1 MNEPQLFVAHS
12 SCMQIR
18 RWAPPWGQAAE
29 RTMVAAVRWLQL
41 NATNTIVLAQTR
53 YSQYR
58 HTLTKTSGLSTNII
72 LCKFPVQFLM

>member
-1 MNEPQLFVAHS
+1 MNEPPFFLAHS
-12 SCMQIR
+12 SCVQIR

-41 NATNTIVLAQTR
+41 NATNTTVLAQTR

-58 HTLTKTSGLSTNII
+58 HTHTQKRLASVPI
-72 LCKFPVQFLM
+72 LFYVNFLFNF